1 MTKKQ
6 IWTWLLFLAWAVF
19 VNACNVWII
28 RPLAEDFALLGVA
41 AIVVL
46 AVLWVTSVPT
56 KYRRVWIGFTIF
68 SLLVGDGL
76 GEIATKSWLPKVAW
90 SLVTILG
97 LTVIGWAFTRFKYRY
112 FLGSALV
119 LLILN
124 WLLPL
129 DDWAFLTHFQ
139 VAYRAQLPM
148 QTSDIPA
155 LPLQVIH
162 TARGTS
168 VVTLENIQETD
179 KQIQNDAQMA
189 GDTPDSL
196 ENMLRNAQH
205 RYAFVELVQS
215 GGHFHLESL
224 PTDSLSAVDPMAF
237 TNSFFPFIRGYW
249 IVDNGKVVQYM
260 APAQSPTVLMDLVNN
275 SGYLPSLLTA
285 VGEST
290 ERQETQDWQTLL
302 TQLKVPASNNA
313 LHIEQGR
320 LIGMYNGQSVSIP
333 VHAYSVIATGSFT
346 APGAHEVLL
355 QGVNDLEVVSLDT
368 RRVVTDYHG
377 DPLHPLPS
385 DVVTGPID
393 NSGRDVIFVN
403 SSPAIILQAEASGKW
418 RQLYQATNDSLRFE
432 TSVRFPGDAVPEIIT
447 DDPSYIRN
455 SPVRYFTSYTYRDG
469 QLVRNWRVFKT
480 NLVNVNAVQFT
491 PGGPQYIVA
500 SNYGTGELFVLK
512 RHRWPVVP
520 AASVLLGIT
529 IISGWWLRLK
539 AGRRARH
546 A

>member
-1 MTKKQ
+1 MPAM
-6 IWTWLLFLAWAVF
+6 FA
-19 VNACNVWII
+19 II

-260 APAQSPTVLMDLVNN
+260 APAQSPTVLIG
-275 SGYLPSLLTA
+275 S
-285 VGEST
+285 
-290 ERQETQDWQTLL
+290 RQ
-302 TQLKVPASNNA
+302 QLGVPA
-313 LHIEQGR
+313 
-320 LIGMYNGQSVSIP
+320 
-333 VHAYSVIATGSFT
+333 
-346 APGAHEVLL
+346 
-355 QGVNDLEVVSLDT
+355 
-368 RRVVTDYHG
+368 
-377 DPLHPLPS
+377 
-385 DVVTGPID
+385 
-393 NSGRDVIFVN
+393 
-403 SSPAIILQAEASGKW
+403 
-418 RQLYQATNDSLRFE
+418 
-432 TSVRFPGDAVPEIIT
+432 
-447 DDPSYIRN
+447 
-455 SPVRYFTSYTYRDG
+455 
-469 QLVRNWRVFKT
+469 
-480 NLVNVNAVQFT
+480 
-491 PGGPQYIVA
+491 IVA
-500 SNYGTGELFVLK
+500 D
-512 RHRWPVVP
+512 R
-520 AASVLLGIT
+520 
-529 IISGWWLRLK
+529 GWRE
-539 AGRRARH
+539 H
-546 A
+546 